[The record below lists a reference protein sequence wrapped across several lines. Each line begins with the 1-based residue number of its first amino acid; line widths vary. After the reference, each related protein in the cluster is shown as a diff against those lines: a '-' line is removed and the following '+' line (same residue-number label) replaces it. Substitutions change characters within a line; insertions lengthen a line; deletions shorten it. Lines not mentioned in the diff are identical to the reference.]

1 MVAWVPDRS
10 GRFPKR
16 PHYTQQELDRECE
29 SIVGRFLR
37 EKYGKVEYPLTTNDL
52 TILVESFCSDLDQYA
67 DLSAEGADVEGM
79 TEFFPDI
86 APKIYISER
95 IATDERRENRL
106 RTTLSHELGHAHFHR
121 LLFAELF
128 APGALFSRRP
138 SEAKMVCKR
147 DNMLG
152 AKEVDWMEWQAGYA
166 SGAFLMPASALR
178 RYLSAF
184 CSSRGLH
191 TAIPVESPDSR
202 DMQQA
207 VMEGF
212 QVSAD
217 AARVRLLKLGFL
229 TNQPGPPSLFG

>member
-29 SIVGRFLR
+29 AIVGRFLR

-52 TILVESFCSDLDQYA
+52 TILVESFCSDVDQYA

-106 RTTLSHELGHAHFHR
+106 RRRCRTSSATPTSTGFSSPSCSR
-121 LLFAELF
+121 P
-128 APGALFSRRP
+128 APCSPADPPRP
-138 SEAKMVCKR
+138 RWC
-147 DNMLG
+147 
-152 AKEVDWMEWQAGYA
+152 A
-166 SGAFLMPASALR
+166 SGTTCWARRRWTGWSGRRAMPAA
-178 RYLSAF
+178 
-184 CSSRGLH
+184 
-191 TAIPVESPDSR
+191 
-202 DMQQA
+202 
-207 VMEGF
+207 
-212 QVSAD
+212 
-217 AARVRLLKLGFL
+217 
-229 TNQPGPPSLFG
+229 PS